1 MRATTM
7 RARANR
13 WRRSCGFDGN
23 DLWRDVDRR
32 QWRLGLLL
40 LMVFLSAT
48 PPLCAHVV
56 QAVYGSGVRTEHH
69 QGATRHRVEAIVVKV
84 REAGGRR
91 EVTVAWA
98 GADGMRQT
106 GDFTTWRGAE
116 DGERL
121 ILWAGPEGISITP
134 PRRRAQTVIHTT
146 AAGAGVG
153 LATGLP
159 LLGLYRLARKRCDR
173 RRYQLWDV
181 EWARFDNY
189 QIGP

>member
-69 QGATRHRVEAIVVKV
+69 QGATRHRVEAI
-84 REAGGRR
+84 
-91 EVTVAWA
+91 
-98 GADGMRQT
+98 
-106 GDFTTWRGAE
+106 
-116 DGERL
+116 
-121 ILWAGPEGISITP
+121 
-134 PRRRAQTVIHTT
+134 TT
-146 AAGAGVG
+146 AAGAGIG